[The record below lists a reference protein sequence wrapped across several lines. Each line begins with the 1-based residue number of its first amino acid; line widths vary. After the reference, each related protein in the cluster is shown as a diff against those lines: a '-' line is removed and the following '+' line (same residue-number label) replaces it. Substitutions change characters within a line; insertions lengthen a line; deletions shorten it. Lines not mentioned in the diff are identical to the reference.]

1 MQFMLAFG
9 VHLKNSHN
17 YFIYTS
23 KLTEF
28 FSEEIRI
35 TIQIILIDLV
45 LSADNAVIIG
55 MAASQFKPDIRR
67 KVLIIGTGLAI
78 IFRIIFSLMTAYLM
92 QFNGIKLIG
101 GILLLWVTYKLYVDI
116 LKKPEKKDIGKYKV
130 KETERGNFRS
140 ALITIVVADVTLSL
154 DNVIAVA
161 GAAKAN
167 YTLLIFGL
175 ILAIIL
181 MTTIANAI
189 SIYLKNHKWV
199 GWLGLLSILWVAG
212 DLIWDDIHLLF

>member
-1 MQFMLAFG
+1 M
-9 VHLKNSHN
+9 
-17 YFIYTS
+17 
-23 KLTEF
+23 TEF

-116 LKKPEKKDIGKYKV
+116 LKNKDNKDIGKYKV
-130 KETERGNFRS
+130 KEAERGNFRS
-140 ALITIVVADVTLSL
+140 ALITVVVADVTLSL

-175 ILAIIL
+175 ILAIVL

-199 GWLGLLSILWVAG
+199 GWLGILSIFWGAD
-212 DLIWDDIHLLF
+212 DLSRDDFKLFF

>member
-1 MQFMLAFG
+1 MD
-9 VHLKNSHN
+9 
-17 YFIYTS
+17 
-23 KLTEF
+23 F

-101 GILLLWVTYKLYVDI
+101 GILLLWVTYKLYIDI
-116 LKKPEKKDIGKYKV
+116 LKNPEKKDIGKYKV

-140 ALITIVVADVTLSL
+140 ALITVVVADVTLSL

-175 ILAIIL
+175 ILAIVL

-199 GWLGLLSILWVAG
+199 GWLGLISILWVAG
-212 DLIWDDIHLLF
+212 DLIWHDIHLLF

>member
-1 MQFMLAFG
+1 M
-9 VHLKNSHN
+9 
-17 YFIYTS
+17 
-23 KLTEF
+23 TEF

>member
-1 MQFMLAFG
+1 M
-9 VHLKNSHN
+9 
-17 YFIYTS
+17 
-23 KLTEF
+23 TEF

-116 LKKPEKKDIGKYKV
+116 LKNKEKKDIGKYKV
-130 KETERGNFRS
+130 KDTERGNFRS
-140 ALITIVVADVTLSL
+140 ALITVVVADVTLSL

-175 ILAIIL
+175 ILAIVL

-212 DLIWDDIHLLF
+212 DLICDDIHLLF

>member
-1 MQFMLAFG
+1 M
-9 VHLKNSHN
+9 
-17 YFIYTS
+17 
-23 KLTEF
+23 TEF

-116 LKKPEKKDIGKYKV
+116 LKNPEKKDIGKYKV

-140 ALITIVVADVTLSL
+140 ALITVVVADVTLSL

-175 ILAIIL
+175 ILAIVL

-199 GWLGLLSILWVAG
+199 GWLGLISILWVAG
-212 DLIWDDIHLLF
+212 DLIWHDIHLLF

>member
-1 MQFMLAFG
+1 M
-9 VHLKNSHN
+9 
-17 YFIYTS
+17 
-23 KLTEF
+23 TEF

-116 LKKPEKKDIGKYKV
+116 LKNKEKKDIGKYKV

-140 ALITIVVADVTLSL
+140 ALITVVVADVTLSL

-175 ILAIIL
+175 ILAIVL

-189 SIYLKNHKWV
+189 SIYLKNHKWI

>member
-1 MQFMLAFG
+1 M
-9 VHLKNSHN
+9 
-17 YFIYTS
+17 
-23 KLTEF
+23 TEF

-101 GILLLWVTYKLYVDI
+101 GILLLWVTYKLYIDI
-116 LKKPEKKDIGKYKV
+116 LKNPEKKDIGKYKV

-212 DLIWDDIHLLF
+212 DLIWNDIHLLF

>member
-1 MQFMLAFG
+1 M
-9 VHLKNSHN
+9 
-17 YFIYTS
+17 
-23 KLTEF
+23 TEF

-67 KVLIIGTGLAI
+67 KVLIIGTALAI

>member
-1 MQFMLAFG
+1 M
-9 VHLKNSHN
+9 
-17 YFIYTS
+17 
-23 KLTEF
+23 TEF

-116 LKKPEKKDIGKYKV
+116 LKDKEKKDIGKYKV
-130 KETERGNFRS
+130 KEAERGNFRS
-140 ALITIVVADVTLSL
+140 ALITVVVADVTLSL

-175 ILAIIL
+175 ILAIVL

-199 GWLGLLSILWVAG
+199 GWLGLISILWVAG
-212 DLIWDDIHLLF
+212 DLIWHDIHLLF

>member
-1 MQFMLAFG
+1 M
-9 VHLKNSHN
+9 
-17 YFIYTS
+17 
-23 KLTEF
+23 TEF

-101 GILLLWVTYKLYVDI
+101 GILLLWITYQLYVDI
-116 LKKPEKKDIGKYKV
+116 LKNKEKKDISKYKV
-130 KETERGNFRS
+130 KANERGNFRS
-140 ALITIVVADVTLSL
+140 ALIKVIAANVTLSL
-154 DNVIAVA
+154 DNVIAIA

-175 ILAIIL
+175 ILAIVL

-189 SIYLKNHKWV
+189 SIYLKNHKWI

-212 DLIWDDIHLLF
+212 DLIWHDIHLFF

>member
-1 MQFMLAFG
+1 M
-9 VHLKNSHN
+9 
-17 YFIYTS
+17 
-23 KLTEF
+23 TEF

-116 LKKPEKKDIGKYKV
+116 LKNPKEDIGKYKV

-189 SIYLKNHKWV
+189 SIYLKIIN
-199 GWLGLLSILWVAG
+199 G
-212 DLIWDDIHLLF
+212 

>member
-1 MQFMLAFG
+1 
-9 VHLKNSHN
+9 
-17 YFIYTS
+17 
-23 KLTEF
+23 LTEF

-116 LKKPEKKDIGKYKV
+116 LKNKEKKDIGKYKV

-140 ALITIVVADVTLSL
+140 ALITVVVADVTLSL
-154 DNVIAVA
+154 DNVIAIA

-175 ILAIIL
+175 ILAIVL

-199 GWLGLLSILWVAG
+199 GWLGLISILWVAG
-212 DLIWDDIHLLF
+212 DLIWHDIHLLF

>member
-1 MQFMLAFG
+1 M
-9 VHLKNSHN
+9 
-17 YFIYTS
+17 
-23 KLTEF
+23 TEF

-101 GILLLWVTYKLYVDI
+101 GILLLWVTYKLYIDI
-116 LKKPEKKDIGKYKV
+116 LKNPEKKDIGKYKV

>member
-1 MQFMLAFG
+1 
-9 VHLKNSHN
+9 
-17 YFIYTS
+17 
-23 KLTEF
+23 LTEF

-116 LKKPEKKDIGKYKV
+116 LKNPEKKDIGKYKV

-212 DLIWDDIHLLF
+212 DLIWDDVHLLF

>member
-1 MQFMLAFG
+1 
-9 VHLKNSHN
+9 
-17 YFIYTS
+17 
-23 KLTEF
+23 LTEF

-78 IFRIIFSLMTAYLM
+78 VFRIIFSLMTAYLM

-116 LKKPEKKDIGKYKV
+116 LKNKEKKDISKYKV
-130 KETERGNFRS
+130 KANERGNFRS
-140 ALITIVVADVTLSL
+140 ALIKVIVANVTLSL
-154 DNVIAVA
+154 DNVIAIA

-175 ILAIIL
+175 ILAIVL

-212 DLIWDDIHLLF
+212 DLIWHDIHLLF

>member
-1 MQFMLAFG
+1 M
-9 VHLKNSHN
+9 
-17 YFIYTS
+17 
-23 KLTEF
+23 TEF

-116 LKKPEKKDIGKYKV
+116 LKNKDNKDIGKYKV
-130 KETERGNFRS
+130 KEAERGNFRS
-140 ALITIVVADVTLSL
+140 ALITVVVADVTLSL

-175 ILAIIL
+175 ILAIVL

>member
-1 MQFMLAFG
+1 
-9 VHLKNSHN
+9 
-17 YFIYTS
+17 
-23 KLTEF
+23 LTEF

-181 MTTIANAI
+181 MTIIANAI

>member
-1 MQFMLAFG
+1 M
-9 VHLKNSHN
+9 
-17 YFIYTS
+17 
-23 KLTEF
+23 TEF

-101 GILLLWVTYKLYVDI
+101 GILLLLVTYKLYVDI
-116 LKKPEKKDIGKYKV
+116 LKNKEKKNIDKYKV
-130 KETERGNFRS
+130 KEAERGSFRS
-140 ALITIVVADVTLSL
+140 ALITVVVADVTLSL

-175 ILAIIL
+175 ILAIVL

-199 GWLGLLSILWVAG
+199 GWLGLISILWVAG
-212 DLIWDDIHLLF
+212 DLIWHDIHLLF

>member
-1 MQFMLAFG
+1 M
-9 VHLKNSHN
+9 
-17 YFIYTS
+17 
-23 KLTEF
+23 TEF

-55 MAASQFKPDIRR
+55 MAASQFKPEIRR

-78 IFRIIFSLMTAYLM
+78 IFRIIFSLMAAYLM

-116 LKKPEKKDIGKYKV
+116 LKNKDNKDIGKYKV
-130 KETERGNFRS
+130 KEAERGNFRS
-140 ALITIVVADVTLSL
+140 ALITVVVADVTLSL

-175 ILAIIL
+175 VLAIIL

-189 SIYLKNHKWV
+189 SIYLKNHKWI

-212 DLIWDDIHLLF
+212 DLIWHDIHLLF

>member
-1 MQFMLAFG
+1 M
-9 VHLKNSHN
+9 
-17 YFIYTS
+17 
-23 KLTEF
+23 TEF

-116 LKKPEKKDIGKYKV
+116 LKNPEKKNIGKYKV

-140 ALITIVVADVTLSL
+140 ALITVVVADVTLSL

-175 ILAIIL
+175 ILAIVL

-212 DLIWDDIHLLF
+212 DLIWDDIRLLF

>member
-1 MQFMLAFG
+1 M
-9 VHLKNSHN
+9 
-17 YFIYTS
+17 
-23 KLTEF
+23 TEF

-78 IFRIIFSLMTAYLM
+78 IFRIIFSLMAAYLM

-116 LKKPEKKDIGKYKV
+116 LKNKDKKDIDKYKV

-140 ALITIVVADVTLSL
+140 ALITVVVADVTLSL

-175 ILAIIL
+175 ILAIVL

-199 GWLGLLSILWVAG
+199 GWLGLISILWVAG
-212 DLIWDDIHLLF
+212 DLIWHDIHLLF

>member
-1 MQFMLAFG
+1 
-9 VHLKNSHN
+9 
-17 YFIYTS
+17 
-23 KLTEF
+23 LTEF

-78 IFRIIFSLMTAYLM
+78 VFRIIFSLMTAYLM

-116 LKKPEKKDIGKYKV
+116 LKNKDNKDIGKYKV
-130 KETERGNFRS
+130 KEAERGNFRS
-140 ALITIVVADVTLSL
+140 ALITVVVADVTLSL

-175 ILAIIL
+175 ILAIVL

-199 GWLGLLSILWVAG
+199 GWLGLISILWVAG
-212 DLIWDDIHLLF
+212 DLIWHDIHLLF

>member
-1 MQFMLAFG
+1 M
-9 VHLKNSHN
+9 
-17 YFIYTS
+17 
-23 KLTEF
+23 TEF

-116 LKKPEKKDIGKYKV
+116 LKNKEKKDISKYKV
-130 KETERGNFRS
+130 KKTERGNFRS
-140 ALITIVVADVTLSL
+140 ALITVVVADVTLSL

-175 ILAIIL
+175 ILAIVL

-212 DLIWDDIHLLF
+212 DLIWHDIHLLF

>member
-1 MQFMLAFG
+1 M
-9 VHLKNSHN
+9 
-17 YFIYTS
+17 
-23 KLTEF
+23 TEF

-116 LKKPEKKDIGKYKV
+116 LKNPEKKDISKYKV
-130 KETERGNFRS
+130 KKTERGNFRS
-140 ALITIVVADVTLSL
+140 ALITVVVADVTLSL

-175 ILAIIL
+175 ILAIVL

-199 GWLGLLSILWVAG
+199 GWLGLISILWVAG
-212 DLIWDDIHLLF
+212 DLIWHDIHLLF